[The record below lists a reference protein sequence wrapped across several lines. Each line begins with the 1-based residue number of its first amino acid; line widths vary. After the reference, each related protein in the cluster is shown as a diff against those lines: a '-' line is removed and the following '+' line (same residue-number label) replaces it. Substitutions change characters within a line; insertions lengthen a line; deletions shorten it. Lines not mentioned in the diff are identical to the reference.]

1 MQQRLLTAAYG
12 LLFLLLIAG
21 AALRSAWRQSKR
33 IGPATKA
40 ILSLLVLISLAAAQ
54 QNGGDAPKTPPKPR
68 RIFTNENLSDGPSDD
83 ELPLIPAL
91 IRCRKDIKCF
101 LQALDKATPAVLTR
115 TEIAREGTAVVTSN
129 STWWTTQFAADRCT
143 VSFRVDAI
151 DAKVNEEV
159 VPKAARHAVEDK
171 LAEMK
176 RDFESVRGKTGTCS
190 LAIKDL
196 KGLMASPSWS
206 LLSLGPAS
214 DFGQN
219 CSGPAFDASRAPLGK
234 DNK

>member
-1 MQQRLLTAAYG
+1 MQQRLWTATYG
-12 LLFLLLIAG
+12 LFFLLLIVG

-33 IGPATKA
+33 VGPAAKV
-40 ILSLLVLISLAAAQ
+40 ILSLVVLISLAVAQ
-54 QNGGDAPKTPPKPR
+54 QNAGDATKVPPKPR
-68 RIFTNENLSDGPSDD
+68 RIFTNEDLNEGASDD
-83 ELPLIPAL
+83 GLPSIPGLIKCGQNL
-91 IRCRKDIKCF
+91 KCF
-101 LQALDKATPAVLTR
+101 LQALDKAIPAALAR
-115 TEIAREGTAVVTSN
+115 TEIAREGAAVVNSS

-159 VPKAARHAVEDK
+159 VPRTDYHAVEDR

-196 KGLMASPSWS
+196 RALMTSSSWS
-206 LLSLGPAS
+206 LMSLGPAS
-214 DFGQN
+214 NFGKS
-219 CSGPAFDASRAPLGK
+219 CSGPAFGTSRVPLENDK
-234 DNK
+234 K